1 MNFEALT
8 RNISTIDQ
16 QARRDTARA
25 VNVGLTL
32 RNWAI
37 GFYIDHYELN
47 GEDRA
52 QYGDQ
57 LIDNLARR
65 LLKL

>member
-1 MNFEALT
+1 M
-8 RNISTIDQ
+8 
-16 QARRDTARA
+16 
-25 VNVGLTL
+25 TL

-37 GFYIDHYELN
+37 GLYIDHYELN

-57 LIDNLARR
+57 LFDNLANRLRKLQVRSCDRR
-65 LLKL
+65 QLYRYRDFFTCYPVQGRIK